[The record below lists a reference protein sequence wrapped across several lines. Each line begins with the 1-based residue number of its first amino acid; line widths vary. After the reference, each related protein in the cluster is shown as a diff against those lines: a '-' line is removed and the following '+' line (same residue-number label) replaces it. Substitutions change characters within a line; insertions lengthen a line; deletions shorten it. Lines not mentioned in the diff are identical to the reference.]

1 MTKIIG
7 TLAHVDAGK
16 TTLTES
22 MLYLTGSLRK
32 LGRVD
37 HGDSFL
43 DYDTQE
49 RQRGI
54 TIYTKQARIKLNN
67 EEIVLLDTPGHIDF
81 SCEMER
87 TLQVLDYAILIISG
101 VDGIQNHT
109 LTIWN
114 LLKYYEIPTF
124 IFINK
129 MDISHQDKDILL
141 KQLQDKLDEGIYDY
155 SDLDNNLENIAMLDE
170 SVLNNYL
177 DTNKINDKDISFLI
191 NQRSLVLC
199 VFGSALKQEG
209 IDTLV
214 DILQRFTTNKEYS
227 DEFKGEVFK
236 VTYENN
242 IRLCNIKITGGTLK
256 TKQVLLNNEKVDQIR
271 KYNGTKYELVEEVE
285 AGDICTIKGSNKLNA
300 GDSIGYEIIN
310 HEQLLTPYLVYQ
322 LNVVDKQD
330 LPVLLK
336 NLDKLKDE
344 DPMLHITINNE
355 NIQTQVMGSIQIEVL
370 QRMIQDRYNIKV
382 VFNNSRII
390 YKETIEDIVEGI
402 GHYEP
407 LKHYSEVHLLLKP
420 GKRNSGL
427 EFINECPNDMLS
439 VPFQKAIMAAL
450 VSKKHIGVLTGS
462 EITDMKIILIGG
474 KGHLKHTEGG
484 DFYQATI
491 RALRQGLK
499 KAKSVLLEP
508 YFKYQLIINNE
519 YLSKAIF
526 DIEQMQGDYTI
537 NNDGDN
543 VIIDGRAPVR
553 LMQNYQQDVI
563 NYTKGTG
570 RLILMMD
577 GYYPLDNQEVI
588 SSFNYDSQSDLD
600 NPTDSIFCTHGA
612 GFNVK
617 WNEVEQY
624 MHIPLLYKNNVHN
637 HKFHKQYHVSDEQI
651 EQVMNRTYGVTKT
664 RLARDYYKSNKSETI
679 SEYHHKPTCLLVDGY
694 NVIFAWEEL
703 NELAKLSIGAARDKL
718 IDIMVNYQGYKQCLM
733 IIVFDA
739 YKVKG
744 NIGHKT
750 KYQDIEIVYT
760 KEAQTADSYIER
772 TTHNMAK
779 EYNIIV
785 ATSDALEQLIV
796 VGHGAK
802 RISSRELLLDVERM
816 SNVKLKEFLEQQK
829 TPKNYLL
836 ENIKKDNS

>member
-22 MLYLTGSLRK
+22 ILYETGNLKK

-43 DYDTQE
+43 DYDSQE

-54 TIYTKQARIKLNN
+54 TIYAKQARIKLNN

-87 TLQVLDYAILIISG
+87 TLQVLDYAIVIISG
-101 VDGIQNHT
+101 IDGIQNHT

-114 LLKYYEIPTF
+114 LLAYYNIPTF
-124 IFINK
+124 IFVNK
-129 MDISHQDKDILL
+129 MDISHQDREEILM
-141 KQLQDKLDEGIYDY
+141 QLQEKLSESIYDFNN
-155 SDLDNNLENIAMLDE
+155 LDNNLENIAILDE
-170 SVLNNYL
+170 EVLNNYL
-177 DTNKINDKDISFLI
+177 INNNISNQEISNLI
-191 NQRSLVLC
+191 NKRLLYPC
-199 VFGSALKQEG
+199 IFGSALKQEG
-209 IDTLV
+209 IDTLLEL
-214 DILQRFTTNKEYS
+214 IEKYTINKEY
-227 DEFKGEVFK
+227 DNEFKAEVFK

-242 IRLCNIKITGGTLK
+242 IRLCNIKMTGGSLK
-256 TKQVLLNNEKVDQIR
+256 TKQVLLNDEKVDQIR
-271 KYNGTKYELVEEVE
+271 KYNGTKYELVDEVY

-310 HEQLLTPYLVYQ
+310 HEQVLAPYLVYR
-322 LNVVDKQD
+322 LETINKQD
-330 LPVLLK
+330 LPVLLEHLK
-336 NLDKLKDE
+336 QIKDE
-344 DPMLHITINNE
+344 DPMLNIITNNDD
-355 NIQTQVMGSIQIEVL
+355 IQIQVMGSIQIEVL
-370 QRMIQDRYNIKV
+370 QRMIKERYKIDV
-382 VFNNSRII
+382 AFTNSRII

-420 GKRNSGL
+420 NKRNGGL
-427 EFINECPNDMLS
+427 EFINECPSDMLNI
-439 VPFQKAIMAAL
+439 PFQKAIMSSL
-450 VSKKHIGVLTGS
+450 TNKRHIGVLTGS
-462 EITDMKIILIGG
+462 EITDMKIVLIGG

-491 RALRQGLK
+491 RAVRQGLK
-499 KAKSVLLEP
+499 KAKSILLEP
-508 YFKYQLIINNE
+508 YFKYQLSISHD

-526 DIEQMQGDYTI
+526 DIEQMQGEYSI
-537 NNDGDN
+537 NDEGDN
-543 VIIDGRAPVR
+543 VILDGKAPVR
-553 LMQNYQQDVI
+553 LMQNYQQEVI

-588 SSFNYDSQSDLD
+588 DSFNYDSGSDID
-600 NPTDSIFCTHGA
+600 NPCDSVFCAHGA

-617 WNEVEQY
+617 WDEVEKY
-624 MHIPLLYKNNVHN
+624 MHVPLLYKNTTHN
-637 HKFHKQYHVSDEQI
+637 KTIHKQYHVSDQQVE
-651 EQVMNRTYGVTKT
+651 EVMNRTYGVTKT
-664 RLARDYYKSNKSETI
+664 RLARDYYKSSRSDTI
-679 SEYHHKPTCLLVDGY
+679 SEYHHKPTCLLIDGY
-694 NVIFAWEEL
+694 NVIFAWKEL
-703 NELAKLSIGAARDKL
+703 KELANVDIGAARDKL

-733 IIVFDA
+733 VIVFDA

-744 NIGHKT
+744 NIGHKSM
-750 KYQDIEIVYT
+750 YQDLEIVYT
-760 KEAQTADSYIER
+760 KEVQTADSYIER
-772 TTHNMAK
+772 TTHKMAN

-816 SNVKLKEFLEQQK
+816 SNVKLKEFLERQK

-836 ENIKKDNS
+836 EDIKKGDS